1 MIFDNHSH
9 TEFSSDSQMS
19 LTEAL
24 VARDKLGLGLTITE
38 HYDYDYL
45 DTITD
50 QVGDFRFD
58 AAKYWDSYAGSRN
71 ERLHLGVE
79 VGITD
84 TCLDA
89 NRAFIAQAP
98 FDLVIGSIHTI
109 DLMDLYYEDFFRGKS
124 KDEAYGIYLRVM
136 ARELGRHSYIDVLGH
151 IDYVCRYA
159 PYEDKNIVY
168 GQFHEEIDAVL
179 KTALETDTIMELN
192 TRRLGDRA
200 AADKLLPIYQR
211 YHTLGGR
218 YVSLGSDAHTP
229 ENIGMNFKM
238 ALDMAEAAQLQPVTF
253 CQRKMEICK
262 F

>member
-9 TEFSSDSQMS
+9 TEFSSDSKMT

-24 VARDKLGLGLTITE
+24 AARDKLGLGLTVTE

-45 DTITD
+45 STITE

-58 AAKYWDSYAGSRN
+58 AAKYWESYVGCSGDK
-71 ERLHLGVE
+71 LHLGVE

-84 TCLDA
+84 TCLEA
-89 NRAFIAQAP
+89 NREFIAQAP
-98 FDLVIGSIHTI
+98 FDLVIGSIHII
-109 DLMDLYYEDFFRGKS
+109 DAMDLYYEDFFRSKS
-124 KDEAYGIYLRVM
+124 KEEAYEKYLRVM

-179 KTALETDTIMELN
+179 KTALETDTVIELN
-192 TRRLGDRA
+192 TRRLGDKA
-200 AADKLLPIYQR
+200 AAEKLLPIYQR
-211 YHTLGGR
+211 YYTLGGR

-229 ENIGMNFKM
+229 ENIGMNFSTALEM
-238 ALDMAEAAQLQPVTF
+238 ADAAQLQPVTF